1 MRYQKLILLVSLLS
15 AVLLGGCAS
24 NNSSG
29 LEAYNRGMYKINKSV
44 DKYTLKP
51 IAKGYRFITPD
62 PVEKGVSN
70 FFNNI
75 SEVGTVA
82 NSLLQG
88 KLHNA
93 ALSSSRLVWNTTLG
107 IGGIFD
113 VATAMDIK
121 ANKEDFGQTLQT
133 WGLPSGPY
141 VVLPLLGPSTVTD
154 SAGLV
159 GDYFLSPI
167 NQYDDWSDHLV
178 HEGVVALNI
187 TNRRAQLLKTE
198 KLVDSAAV
206 DEYTF
211 VKNAYLQHR
220 AALVNDGE
228 VQDKALDED
237 LDDLFGD

>member
-154 SAGLV
+154 TAGKV
-159 GDYFLSPI
+159 GDFYLSPI
-167 NQYDDWSDHLV
+167 TYYDKNNEFAIHTGAFVLSMVDK
-178 HEGVVALNI
+178 
-187 TNRRAQLLKTE
+187 RAQLLQTE
-198 KLVDSAAV
+198 KLLDAASI